1 METSNVIALASVQ
14 ADYQDHVSDVIDGL
28 KKRHRKH
35 EQIDP
40 YQVINQFVSVT
51 ENNHDLAEWFN
62 DNGIMTIAEFKKAIA
77 RKKKID
83 GITKVLGFYP
93 MNALDYVQKY
103 TKENNITALLTGEL
117 AHEKKLT
124 FDGKPI
130 TTDDRQDRQIDTYA
144 RLVSNTS
151 FNTEELKLD
160 LRVKAHELDLH
171 FSDNQIADAVS
182 KWMKEAKQTRRT
194 HMFMNVA
201 YTAGRASGP
210 DGIAMWEK
218 MERAAFDISSTATG
232 FPTAILKKFMWQVKR
247 KAYGLPVTDHLMPV
261 ITGKQGGGK
270 STLVTNMMQPIV
282 DSMKVTNFGDVANDK
297 LIDLWESAVLFMDE
311 MSGARKA
318 DMNTVKQ
325 AITASTLTRRPMR
338 SNDTVTV
345 KQMATFIGCSNDSLG
360 EIIKDPTGVRRFAE
374 LEFTDT
380 PDWTAMNEIDW
391 LMLWRSVDEH
401 SADPS
406 ANCFDLLKAQQEA
419 NRFQDSVETWAAHF
433 GGKFKSPASSTELH
447 TLFTA
452 ENGKLCIQVR
462 YGAKVL
468 ELAKGK
474 TAIEVGSTDNLIP
487 TLDALKDAVAS
498 GELDGQIEAVSET
511 MRSGFAAK

>member
-1 METSNVIALASVQ
+1 MEATNVIPLASVRPE
-14 ADYQDHVSDVIDGL
+14 YQDFLEDIITEL
-28 KKRHRKH
+28 KRRHRKGDA
-35 EQIDP
+35 IDP
-40 YQVINQFVSVT
+40 YETINLCIVPT
-51 ENNHDLAEWFN
+51 ENNKELAEWFN
-62 DNGIMTIAEFKKAIA
+62 DNGIMTIAEFKKAVA
-77 RKKKID
+77 KKNKID
-83 GITKVLGFYP
+83 SITKALGFYP
-93 MNALDYVQKY
+93 MNSLDYVRKY
-103 TKENNITALLTGEL
+103 TKENKITALLTGEL
-117 AHEKKLT
+117 AHEKKLSLE
-124 FDGKPI
+124 GKAI
-130 TTDDRQDRQIDTYA
+130 TADDRQDREIDTYA

-151 FNTEELKLD
+151 FNTEDLKLD
-160 LRVKAHELDLH
+160 MRVKAHELDLQ
-171 FSDNQIADAVS
+171 FTDSQIADAVS

-194 HMFMNVA
+194 DMFMNVA
-201 YTAGRASGP
+201 HTVGRASGP

-247 KAYGLPVTDHLMPV
+247 KAYGLAVTDHLMPV

-380 PDWTAMNEIDW
+380 PDWSAMNEIDW
-391 LMLWRSVDEH
+391 LMLWRSVDER

-406 ANCFDLLKAQQEA
+406 AKSFDLLKAQQEA
-419 NRFQDSVETWAAHF
+419 NRFQDSVETWAGLN
-433 GGKFKSPASSTELH
+433 GGKFKSPAAATELH
-447 TLFTA
+447 TLFRDWEKEAFPSRNTDL
-452 ENGKLCIQVR
+452 NTFGR
-462 YGAKVL
+462 R
-468 ELAKGK
+468 LA
-474 TAIEVGSTDNLIP
+474 ALINQRLLP
-487 TLDALKDAVAS
+487 GWERIRKNTGIYYKYCD
-498 GELDGQIEAVSET
+498 
-511 MRSGFAAK
+511 